1 MAKQITQQ
9 KLDELKKLRS
19 SLTSG
24 ASIDYTI
31 GTIVH
36 IKQVLADLDLTSAFS
51 FSITTELNKLE
62 IYRDKYSNF
71 STTTSIIDNAIDY
84 YASQLYT

>member
-19 SLTSG
+19 SLTSN

-84 YASQLYT
+84 YASQL

>member
-1 MAKQITQQ
+1 MAKKITQQ

-19 SLTSG
+19 SLAPG
-24 ASIDYTI
+24 VSIDCTI

-36 IKQVLADLDLTSAFS
+36 IKQVLADLDLMSTFS
-51 FSITTELNKLE
+51 YSITTELNKLE
-62 IYRDKYSNF
+62 VYRDKYSNF

-84 YASQLYT
+84 YTSQL

>member
-19 SLTSG
+19 SLTSN

-36 IKQVLADLDLTSAFS
+36 IKQVLADLDLTSTFS

-71 STTTSIIDNAIDY
+71 STTTSIIDYAIDY
-84 YASQLYT
+84 YASQL

>member
-9 KLDELKKLRS
+9 KIDELKKLRS
-19 SLTSG
+19 SLSSLT
-24 ASIDYTI
+24 SIDYTI

-36 IKQVLADLDLTSAFS
+36 IKQVLADLDLTSSFS

-62 IYRDKYSNF
+62 VYRDNYSNF
-71 STTTSIIDNAIDY
+71 CTTKSIIDHAIDY
-84 YASQLYT
+84 YSAQLRA